1 MFSERRFKRSRLFCG
16 WSALVAILTVLVLPL
31 AVQAETPV
39 ARVTLYEVNEALRL
53 KAVRH
58 DDTSELKRRLAQASL
73 LGIDVV
79 AVGPKSVFVTG
90 AFVKADASSAVDL
103 GTGHGP
109 VKGTIQLLTDIDPNR
124 NSLDTLLVTGE
135 IDIRG
140 DLDLTTASVTATAP
154 ITGTWRAEYR
164 RERGNYRGVF
174 LIPFNMKGT
183 YYYQNP
189 ADVFPG
195 FTCKG
200 AVEDFGPWGKFC
212 RVDSTEFV
220 LGIPLTKALLL
231 FSK

>member
-1 MFSERRFKRSRLFCG
+1 MCIERNLRSRLLNVG
-16 WSALVAILTVLVLPL
+16 VALVAIVGVLVLALP
-31 AVQAETPV
+31 ARAETPL
-39 ARVTLYEVNEALRL
+39 ARMTLYEVNEALRL

-58 DDTSELKRRLAQASL
+58 DDTSELRRRLAQASL
-73 LGIDVV
+73 LGTDVV
-79 AVGPKSVFVTG
+79 ALGPNSLFVTG

-103 GTGHGP
+103 ASGRGP
-109 VKGTIQLLTDIDPNR
+109 VRGTIQLLTDIDPTR

-135 IDIRG
+135 LEIRG
-140 DLDLTTASVTATAP
+140 ELDLTTAAVTATAP
-154 ITGTWRAEYR
+154 IAGTWRGEYR
-164 RERGNYRGVF
+164 RERGSYRGVF
-174 LIPFNMKGT
+174 LIPFKMGGT

-200 AVEDFGPWGKFC
+200 QVDDFGPWGKFC

>member
-1 MFSERRFKRSRLFCG
+1 MFSEHWRSRLFSV
-16 WSALVAILTVLVLPL
+16 WLALVAVLMVLVLPL
-31 AVQAETPV
+31 PARAETPV
-39 ARVTLYEVNEALRL
+39 ALMTRYQVNEAVRL

-58 DDTSELKRRLAQASL
+58 YDTSERKRRLAQAAL
-73 LGIDVV
+73 LGTDVV
-79 AVGPKSVFVTG
+79 AVGPKAVFVTG
-90 AFVKADASSAVDL
+90 AFVKADASSAVGL

-140 DLDLTTASVTATAP
+140 DLDLSTASVTATAP

-174 LIPFNMKGT
+174 LIPFKMVGT

-195 FTCKG
+195 FTWKG
-200 AVEDFGPWGKFC
+200 AVGDFGAWGKVC
-212 RVDSTEFV
+212 WVERTD
-220 LGIPLTKALLL
+220 L
-231 FSK
+231 

>member
-1 MFSERRFKRSRLFCG
+1 MFSEYWRSRLFSV
-16 WSALVAILTVLVLPL
+16 WLALVAVLMVLVLPL
-31 AVQAETPV
+31 PARAETPV

-73 LGIDVV
+73 LGTDVV
-79 AVGPKSVFVTG
+79 ALGPKSLFVTG

-109 VKGTIQLLTDIDPNR
+109 VKGTIQLLTDIDPSR

-154 ITGTWRAEYR
+154 IAGTWRSEYR

-174 LIPFNMKGT
+174 LIPFNMGGT

-200 AVEDFGPWGKFC
+200 AVDDFGPYGKFC

>member
-1 MFSERRFKRSRLFCG
+1 MFSEHWRSRLFSV
-16 WSALVAILTVLVLPL
+16 WLALVAVLMVLVLPL
-31 AVQAETPV
+31 PARAETPV
-39 ARVTLYEVNEALRL
+39 AQVTLYEVNEALRL
-53 KAVRH
+53 KAVHH

-73 LGIDVV
+73 LGTDVV

-154 ITGTWRAEYR
+154 ITGTWRGEYR
-164 RERGNYRGVF
+164 RERGSYRGVF
-174 LIPFNMKGT
+174 LIPFNMGGT

-200 AVEDFGPWGKFC
+200 AVDDFGPWGKFC

>member
-1 MFSERRFKRSRLFCG
+1 MFSEHWRSRLFSV
-16 WSALVAILTVLVLPL
+16 WLALVAVLMVLVLPL
-31 AVQAETPV
+31 PARAETPV

-73 LGIDVV
+73 LGTDVV

-174 LIPFNMKGT
+174 LIPFNMGGT

>member
-1 MFSERRFKRSRLFCG
+1 M
-16 WSALVAILTVLVLPL
+16 
-31 AVQAETPV
+31 
-39 ARVTLYEVNEALRL
+39 

-73 LGIDVV
+73 LGTDVV

-154 ITGTWRAEYR
+154 ITGTWRGEYR
-164 RERGNYRGVF
+164 RERGSYRGVF
-174 LIPFNMKGT
+174 LIPFNMGGT

-189 ADVFPG
+189 ADVLPG
-195 FTCKG
+195 FACKG
-200 AVEDFGPWGKFC
+200 LVDDFGPWGKFC

>member
-1 MFSERRFKRSRLFCG
+1 MFSEHWRSRLFSV
-16 WSALVAILTVLVLPL
+16 WLALVAVLMVLVLPL
-31 AVQAETPV
+31 PARAETPV

-73 LGIDVV
+73 LGTDVV

-154 ITGTWRAEYR
+154 ITGTWRGEYR
-164 RERGNYRGVF
+164 RERGSYRGVF
-174 LIPFNMKGT
+174 LIPFNMGGT

-189 ADVFPG
+189 ADVLPG
-195 FTCKG
+195 FACKG
-200 AVEDFGPWGKFC
+200 LVDDFGPYGKVC

>member
-140 DLDLTTASVTATAP
+140 DLDLTTARVTATAP

-174 LIPFNMKGT
+174 LIPFNMHGT

-189 ADVFPG
+189 ADVIPG

-200 AVEDFGPWGKFC
+200 AVDDFGPWGKFC

>member
-1 MFSERRFKRSRLFCG
+1 MFSEHWRSRLFSV
-16 WSALVAILTVLVLPL
+16 WLALVAVLMVLVLPL
-31 AVQAETPV
+31 PARAETPV

-73 LGIDVV
+73 LGTDVV

-140 DLDLTTASVTATAP
+140 DLDLSTASVTATAP

-174 LIPFNMKGT
+174 LIPFNMGGT

>member
-1 MFSERRFKRSRLFCG
+1 MFSEHWRSRLFSV
-16 WSALVAILTVLVLPL
+16 WLALVAVLMVLVLPL
-31 AVQAETPV
+31 PARAETPV

-73 LGIDVV
+73 LGTDVV

-140 DLDLTTASVTATAP
+140 DLDLSTASVTATAP

-164 RERGNYRGVF
+164 RERGTYTGIF
-174 LIPFNMKGT
+174 LIPFKNPFDPNDSK
-183 YYYQNP
+183 YYYANP
-189 ADVFPG
+189 AAVMPDFQ
-195 FTCKG
+195 CKG
-200 AVEDFGPWGKFC
+200 PVTMNGAFC
-212 RVDSTEFV
+212 QVHDTEFV

>member
-1 MFSERRFKRSRLFCG
+1 MCIERNLRSRLLNVG
-16 WSALVAILTVLVLPL
+16 VALVAIVGVLVLALP
-31 AVQAETPV
+31 ARAETPL
-39 ARVTLYEVNEALRL
+39 ARMTLYEVNEALRL

-58 DDTSELKRRLAQASL
+58 DDTSELRRRLAQASL
-73 LGIDVV
+73 LGTDVV
-79 AVGPKSVFVTG
+79 ALGPNSLFVTG

-103 GTGHGP
+103 ASGRGP
-109 VKGTIQLLTDIDPNR
+109 VRGTIQLLTDIDPTR

-135 IDIRG
+135 LEIRG
-140 DLDLTTASVTATAP
+140 ELDLTTAAVTATAP
-154 ITGTWRAEYR
+154 IAGTWRGEYR
-164 RERGNYRGVF
+164 RERGSDGGLCR
-174 LIPFNMKGT
+174 IPFKMSGT
-183 YYYQNP
+183 YYYRNP

-200 AVEDFGPWGKFC
+200 QVDDFGPWGKFC

>member
-1 MFSERRFKRSRLFCG
+1 MFSEHWRSRLFSV
-16 WSALVAILTVLVLPL
+16 WLALVAVLMVLVLPL
-31 AVQAETPV
+31 PARAETPV

-73 LGIDVV
+73 LGTDVV

-154 ITGTWRAEYR
+154 ITGTWRGEYR
-164 RERGNYRGVF
+164 RERGSYRGVF
-174 LIPFNMKGT
+174 LIPFNMGGT

>member
-1 MFSERRFKRSRLFCG
+1 MFSEYWRSRLFSV
-16 WSALVAILTVLVLPL
+16 WLALVAVLMVLVLPL
-31 AVQAETPV
+31 PARAETPV

-73 LGIDVV
+73 LCTDVV
-79 AVGPKSVFVTG
+79 ALGPKSLFVTG

-109 VKGTIQLLTDIDPNR
+109 VKGTIQLLTDIDPSR

-154 ITGTWRAEYR
+154 IAGTWRSEYR

-174 LIPFNMKGT
+174 LIPFNMGGT

-200 AVEDFGPWGKFC
+200 AVDDFGPYGKFC

>member
-1 MFSERRFKRSRLFCG
+1 MFSEHWRSRLFSV
-16 WSALVAILTVLVLPL
+16 WLALVAVLMVLVLPL
-31 AVQAETPV
+31 PARAETPV

-73 LGIDVV
+73 LGTDVV

-140 DLDLTTASVTATAP
+140 DLDLSTASVTATAP

-174 LIPFNMKGT
+174 LIPFNIGGT

>member
-1 MFSERRFKRSRLFCG
+1 MFSEHWRSRLFSV
-16 WSALVAILTVLVLPL
+16 WLALVAVLMVLVLPL
-31 AVQAETPV
+31 PARAETPV
-39 ARVTLYEVNEALRL
+39 ARVTLYAVNEALRL

-73 LGIDVV
+73 LGTDVV

-154 ITGTWRAEYR
+154 ITGTWRGEYR
-164 RERGNYRGVF
+164 RERGSYRGVF
-174 LIPFNMKGT
+174 LIPFNMGGT

-200 AVEDFGPWGKFC
+200 AVDDFGPWGKFC

>member
-1 MFSERRFKRSRLFCG
+1 MFSEHWRSRLFSV
-16 WSALVAILTVLVLPL
+16 WLALVAVLLVLPL
-31 AVQAETPV
+31 PARAETPV

-73 LGIDVV
+73 LGTDVV

-135 IDIRG
+135 LNIRG

-174 LIPFNMKGT
+174 LIPFNMGGT

-189 ADVFPG
+189 ADVLPG
-195 FTCKG
+195 FACKG
-200 AVEDFGPWGKFC
+200 LVDDFGPWGKFC

>member
-1 MFSERRFKRSRLFCG
+1 MFSEHWRSRLFSV
-16 WSALVAILTVLVLPL
+16 WLALVAVLMVLVLPL
-31 AVQAETPV
+31 PARAETPV

-73 LGIDVV
+73 LGTDVV

-109 VKGTIQLLTDIDPNR
+109 VKGTIQLLTDIDPKR

-154 ITGTWRAEYR
+154 ITGTWRGEYR
-164 RERGNYRGVF
+164 RERGSYRGVF
-174 LIPFNMKGT
+174 LIPFNMGGT

-189 ADVFPG
+189 ADVLPG
-195 FTCKG
+195 FACKG
-200 AVEDFGPWGKFC
+200 LVDDFGPYGKFC

>member
-1 MFSERRFKRSRLFCG
+1 MFSEHWRSRLFSV
-16 WSALVAILTVLVLPL
+16 WLALVAVLMVLVLPL
-31 AVQAETPV
+31 PARAETPV
-39 ARVTLYEVNEALRL
+39 AQVTLYEVNEALRL

-73 LGIDVV
+73 LGTDVV

-140 DLDLTTASVTATAP
+140 DLDLSTASVTATAP

-174 LIPFNMKGT
+174 LIPFNMGGT

>member
-1 MFSERRFKRSRLFCG
+1 MFSERRCMRSRHFSVWL
-16 WSALVAILTVLVLPL
+16 ALAAIAMVVFVP
-31 AVQAETPV
+31 APARAETPV

-53 KAVRH
+53 KRANH

-73 LGIDVV
+73 LGTDVV

-154 ITGTWRAEYR
+154 ITGTWRGEYR
-164 RERGNYRGVF
+164 RERGSYRGVF
-174 LIPFNMKGT
+174 LIPFNMGGT

-189 ADVFPG
+189 ADVLPG
-195 FTCKG
+195 FACKG
-200 AVEDFGPWGKFC
+200 LVDDFGPWGKFC

>member
-1 MFSERRFKRSRLFCG
+1 MFSEHWRSRLFSV
-16 WSALVAILTVLVLPL
+16 WLALVAVLMVLVLPL
-31 AVQAETPV
+31 PARAETPV

-73 LGIDVV
+73 LGTDVV

-109 VKGTIQLLTDIDPNR
+109 VKGTIQLLTHIDPNR

-154 ITGTWRAEYR
+154 ITGTWRGEYR
-164 RERGNYRGVF
+164 RERGSYRGVF
-174 LIPFNMKGT
+174 LIPFNMGGT

-200 AVEDFGPWGKFC
+200 AVDDFGPWGKFC

>member
-1 MFSERRFKRSRLFCG
+1 MRAAHEERREGVITPPRLLDHFENNNNAFVNG
-16 WSALVAILTVLVLPL
+16 IPSTNSVLSTRQTLP
-31 AVQAETPV
+31 
-39 ARVTLYEVNEALRL
+39 Y
-53 KAVRH
+53 
-58 DDTSELKRRLAQASL
+58 
-73 LGIDVV
+73 
-79 AVGPKSVFVTG
+79 GPKSVFVTG

-154 ITGTWRAEYR
+154 ITGTWRGEYR
-164 RERGNYRGVF
+164 RERGSYRGVF
-174 LIPFNMKGT
+174 LIPFNMGGT

-189 ADVFPG
+189 ADVLPG
-195 FTCKG
+195 FACKG
-200 AVEDFGPWGKFC
+200 LVDDFGPYGKFC

>member
-1 MFSERRFKRSRLFCG
+1 MFSEHWRSRLFSV
-16 WSALVAILTVLVLPL
+16 WLALVAVLMVLVLPL
-31 AVQAETPV
+31 PARAETPV

-73 LGIDVV
+73 LGTDVV

-135 IDIRG
+135 INIRG

-154 ITGTWRAEYR
+154 ITGTWRGEYR
-164 RERGNYRGVF
+164 RERGSYRGVF
-174 LIPFNMKGT
+174 LIPFNMGGT